1 MEKEIIINSTSKGV
15 DIALLEDKVLVEFH
29 QESNDSKF
37 NVGDVYLAKIRK
49 LIPGLNAAF
58 INVGSEKDAFLHY
71 SDLGPQIRSLMKL
84 TRVGLADQNFDPLL
98 SNFKFEKDILKTGK
112 IAQVFARRQPLIVQ
126 VLKEPIS
133 TKGPRLTCEI
143 SLAGKYLILTP
154 FNDSIG
160 VSKKIGNPDDKKRLE
175 RLIRSITPK
184 GFGVIVRTA
193 ARGKKVAELHEDLG
207 DLLNKWKDIFSKL
220 EGAVAP
226 QKLLS
231 EETRITSI
239 LRDMHLEEFNNITVN
254 DKSLSVDLKSYIQ
267 KFSPEKTKVVNFHN
281 GRSSVFQK
289 NGITKQIKGSFG
301 RSVTLRSG
309 AYIVIEHT
317 EALHVI
323 DVNSGHKVSTSMSQ
337 EDNAMK
343 VNMESAEEIAR
354 QLRLRDMGGLI
365 VIDFID
371 MRNRENKGSL
381 YRKMKEF
388 MSNDKAKHTIL
399 PLSRFGLMQIT
410 RQRVRPELNIQ
421 VAEPCPSCKGTG
433 IQGPS
438 ILLVDE
444 IERDLEFLL
453 VEQNNKT
460 VRLDVHPYIY
470 AFIKKGFWNK
480 NREWNWNFKRNIK
493 VVGNANY
500 NLTEYHFF
508 NKEGA
513 EIELEQKKQ

>member
-1 MEKEIIINSTSKGV
+1 MEKELIINSTQKGV
-15 DIALLEDKVLVEFH
+15 DIALLEDKVLVEYH

-37 NVGDVYLAKIRK
+37 NVGDVYLAKIKK

-71 SDLGPQIRSLMKL
+71 SDLGPQVRSLMKF
-84 TRVGLADQNFDPLL
+84 TRIGLANQDLDPLL

-112 IAQVFARRQPLIVQ
+112 IAQVFGNKQPIIVQ

-154 FNDSIG
+154 FNNSIG
-160 VSKKIGNPDDKKRLE
+160 VSKKINNPDDRKRLE
-175 RLIRSITPK
+175 RLLRSITPK

-193 ARGKKVAELHEDLG
+193 ARGKKVAELHEDLE
-207 DLLNKWKDIFSKL
+207 DLLNKWKDIFKKL
-220 EGAVAP
+220 EGARAP

-239 LRDMHLEEFNNITVN
+239 LRDMHLEEFNNIAIN
-254 DKSLSVDLKSYIQ
+254 DKALSVDLKSYIR

-281 GRSSVFQK
+281 GRSSIFQK

-301 RSVTLRSG
+301 RSVTMRSG

-323 DVNSGHKVSTSMSQ
+323 DVNSGHKVSTTNTQ
-337 EDNAMK
+337 EDNAIK
-343 VNMESAEEIAR
+343 VNIEAAKETAR

-365 VIDFID
+365 IVDFID
-371 MRNRENKGSL
+371 MRNRENKSML
-381 YRKMKEF
+381 HKKMKEF
-388 MSNDKAKHTIL
+388 MKNDKAKHTIL

-421 VAEPCPSCKGTG
+421 VAESCPSCKGTG

-438 ILLVDE
+438 ILLVDD

-453 VEQNNKT
+453 IEQNKKML
-460 VRLDVHPYIY
+460 RLDVHPYIY
-470 AFIKKGFWNK
+470 SHIKKGLINLNMK
-480 NREWNWNFKRNIK
+480 WNWKFKRRIQVRKNTSF
-493 VVGNANY
+493 
-500 NLTEYHFF
+500 NLTEYRFY
-508 NKEGA
+508 KGDGS
-513 EIELEQKKQ
+513 EIELESSN